1 MKKLLLT
8 TSFLTL
14 LISSLFAAET
24 RTELITEEVC
34 PAIAGCWVDV
44 KTGECPDCITITK
57 TITKTFVVEEPTYN
71 TKIPKIES
79 KISQVESKISPVISI
94 DESGRITARC
104 QSGCPSARA
113 ATMGYMFEGK
123 YWKKKKS
130 VFERNKDAIDNMPKF
145 PNMRIVSR

>member
-14 LISSLFAAET
+14 LISSLFATET

-57 TITKTFVVEEPTYN
+57 TIVTKNEPKSIVKTKRRSFLPKNNLEVPKSYFYYGYPTLAGMNMLTSTFH
-71 TKIPKIES
+71 
-79 KISQVESKISPVISI
+79 Q
-94 DESGRITARC
+94 
-104 QSGCPSARA
+104 
-113 ATMGYMFEGK
+113 
-123 YWKKKKS
+123 
-130 VFERNKDAIDNMPKF
+130 
-145 PNMRIVSR
+145 

>member
-24 RTELITEEVC
+24 RTEFITEEVC

-57 TITKTFVVEEPTYN
+57 TIVTL
-71 TKIPKIES
+71 
-79 KISQVESKISPVISI
+79 VESKKYKKNKPKSI
-94 DESGRITARC
+94 VKTKRRWFLPKNNLEVPKSYY
-104 QSGCPSARA
+104 QY
-113 ATMGYMFEGK
+113 GYPTLAGM
-123 YWKKKKS
+123 
-130 VFERNKDAIDNMPKF
+130 NMLTSTF
-145 PNMRIVSR
+145 HQ

>member
-57 TITKTFVVEEPTYN
+57 TIVTKDE
-71 TKIPKIES
+71 TKSIVKTKRHWHLPKNGFQQYIMTS
-79 KISQVESKISPVISI
+79 
-94 DESGRITARC
+94 
-104 QSGCPSARA
+104 
-113 ATMGYMFEGK
+113 
-123 YWKKKKS
+123 
-130 VFERNKDAIDNMPKF
+130 
-145 PNMRIVSR
+145 

>member
-57 TITKTFVVEEPTYN
+57 TIVTKDE
-71 TKIPKIES
+71 TK
-79 KISQVESKISPVISI
+79 
-94 DESGRITARC
+94 
-104 QSGCPSARA
+104 
-113 ATMGYMFEGK
+113 
-123 YWKKKKS
+123 
-130 VFERNKDAIDNMPKF
+130 
-145 PNMRIVSR
+145 RIVKTKRHWHLPKNNLEVPKSYYNYGYPTLAGMNMLTSTFHQ